1 MVNLRSKLHL
11 ARQGRKSS
19 LSNPPCLDKCDAAV
33 LTQPVGSSPEPEPAD
48 TPSSSHPR
56 PKLEALPEA
65 PLRRVAS
72 FCDFNDVLSLRR
84 TCRALNRIFETL
96 SFFDMDPPTTG
107 APSRDALIGMIKTQL
122 EEDERT
128 QDARRDAFLCL
139 AVTVPRPQR
148 ARAKAAMGPLL
159 MRARIRGSGRDSP
172 PEDADEHHRHN
183 DDLSL
188 AAEVEAKIGV
198 LTTLLVLGYS
208 DVCDVDMGR
217 QLMAINAWMV
227 KANIWSEKKLLGNK
241 QLNLQLAYAMAVGL
255 IHPWNWS
262 NIPAETPE
270 YQSLAQRVR
279 ADFHGE
285 DFTSSNQSF
294 WLSWEGLHTRSL
306 QLAGLIAYI
315 LKVGGFDDTPRSD
328 LLPMLHDLS
337 ASSGSSSI
345 PPAQLP
351 KLRIP
356 LLEKVGDEGTR
367 VWSNS
372 WQEWYTS
379 RVRDLV
385 ANIEDEE
392 WYGYYVYTLMNTEN
406 LNPIGSKD
414 PAMENIHF
422 KLGRT
427 KSQSTQRLS
436 LEAKGGMDGVTKEFD
451 FVGTVT
457 LNTGLITLKK
467 NYIGAHYWDYEGVMT
482 PLGIVGEWGK
492 EGTGFNG
499 YFWLWKRSW
508 MDGAGRGE
516 TYAYS

>member
-1 MVNLRSKLHL
+1 M
-11 ARQGRKSS
+11 
-19 LSNPPCLDKCDAAV
+19 
-33 LTQPVGSSPEPEPAD
+33 D
-48 TPSSSHPR
+48 TPT
-56 PKLEALPEA
+56 
-65 PLRRVAS
+65 
-72 FCDFNDVLSLRR
+72 N
-84 TCRALNRIFETL
+84 
-96 SFFDMDPPTTG
+96 G
-107 APSRDALIGMIKTQL
+107 APGRDALIRMIKAQL
-122 EEDERT
+122 AEDGID

-139 AVTVPRPQR
+139 AVTIPLRQR
-148 ARAKAAMGPLL
+148 ARARAAMGPLL
-159 MRARIRGSGRDSP
+159 TRARIKGSDRDSP
-172 PEDADEHHRHN
+172 PEDAAERHPYHT
-183 DDLSL
+183 DDLGV
-188 AAEVEAKIGV
+188 AAEVEARVVPGERPPFGTHV
-198 LTTLLVLGYS
+198 LIEFPDS
-208 DVCDVDMGR
+208 DVCDVEMGR

-227 KANIWSEKKLLGNK
+227 KSRIWPEKKLLGNK
-241 QLNLQLAYAMAVGL
+241 QLNLQLALTMALGL
-255 IHPWNWS
+255 MHPRDWS

-328 LLPMLHDLS
+328 LLPLLRNATS
-337 ASSGSSSI
+337 PSGSSSSSS
-345 PPAQLP
+345 AQP
-351 KLRIP
+351 SRLRLP
-356 LLEKVGDEGTR
+356 LLEKVRGDGIR
-367 VWSNS
+367 VRSNS
-372 WQEWYTS
+372 WQEWYAS

-385 ANIEDEE
+385 ATIEDEE
-392 WYGYYVYTLMNTEN
+392 WYGYYVYTLMNTDN

-422 KLGRT
+422 KLGGAGGAGSRSR
-427 KSQSTQRLS
+427 SQSQSAQRVP

-451 FVGTVT
+451 FVGTVA
-457 LNTGLITLKK
+457 LNTGLVTLKK

-508 MDGAGRGE
+508 MDDGHGRGE

>member
-1 MVNLRSKLHL
+1 
-11 ARQGRKSS
+11 
-19 LSNPPCLDKCDAAV
+19 
-33 LTQPVGSSPEPEPAD
+33 
-48 TPSSSHPR
+48 
-56 PKLEALPEA
+56 
-65 PLRRVAS
+65 
-72 FCDFNDVLSLRR
+72 
-84 TCRALNRIFETL
+84 
-96 SFFDMDPPTTG
+96 MDPPTNS
-107 APSRDALIGMIKTQL
+107 APGRDALIRMIKAQL
-122 EEDERT
+122 EEDGIE

-139 AVTVPRPQR
+139 AVTIPRRQR
-148 ARAKAAMGPLL
+148 ARARAAMGPLL
-159 MRARIRGSGRDSP
+159 TRARIKGSDRDSP
-172 PEDADEHHRHN
+172 PEDAAERHPYHI
-183 DDLSL
+183 DDLGV
-188 AAEVEAKIGV
+188 AAEVEARVGV
-198 LTTLLVLGYS
+198 LSTLIVLGYS
-208 DVCDVDMGR
+208 DVCDVEMGR
-217 QLMAINAWMV
+217 QLMAINAWMA
-227 KANIWSEKKLLGNK
+227 KSRIWSEKKLLGNK
-241 QLNLQLAYAMAVGL
+241 QLNLQLAFTMALGL
-255 IHPWNWS
+255 MHPRDWS

-328 LLPMLHDLS
+328 LLPFLRNTTPPP
-337 ASSGSSSI
+337 GSSSSSS
-345 PPAQLP
+345 AQP
-351 KLRIP
+351 SRLRLP
-356 LLEKVGDEGTR
+356 LLEKARDDGIR
-367 VWSNS
+367 VRSNS
-372 WQEWYTS
+372 WQEWYAS

-385 ANIEDEE
+385 ASIEDEE
-392 WYGYYVYTLMNTEN
+392 WYGYYVYTLMNTDN

-422 KLGRT
+422 KLGGGGAGWGAGPRSR
-427 KSQSTQRLS
+427 SQSQSQSAQRIP

-451 FVGTVT
+451 FVGTVA
-457 LNTGLITLKK
+457 LNTGLVTLKK

-508 MDGAGRGE
+508 MDDGHVRGE